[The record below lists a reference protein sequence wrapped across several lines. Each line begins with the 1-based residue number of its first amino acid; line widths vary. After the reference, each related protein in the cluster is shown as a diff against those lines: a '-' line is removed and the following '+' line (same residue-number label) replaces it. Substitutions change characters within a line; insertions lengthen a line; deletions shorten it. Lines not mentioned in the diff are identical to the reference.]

1 MPWIEVKSELAIDHS
16 ISSVVVGGAVPDLMV
31 NTFVRNGR
39 SALYFTTGPFSTL
52 EEASAEAEAAAV
64 EHGVDRIYRILP
76 LGRR

>member
-1 MPWIEVKSELAIDHS
+1 M
-16 ISSVVVGGAVPDLMV
+16 PDLMV

-52 EEASAEAEAAAV
+52 EEASTEAEAAAV
-64 EHGVDRIYRILP
+64 EHGVDRIYRVLP